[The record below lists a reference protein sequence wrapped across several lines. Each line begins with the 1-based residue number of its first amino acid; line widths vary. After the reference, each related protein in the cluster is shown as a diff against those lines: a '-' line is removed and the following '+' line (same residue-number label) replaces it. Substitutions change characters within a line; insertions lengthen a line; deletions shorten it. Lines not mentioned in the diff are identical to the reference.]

1 MKSPER
7 PDRRRAIPSVNALL
21 AEPGVQELL
30 RHSPRSAVTQAVRA
44 VLERIRKNE
53 AAPPARHE
61 LVELVSKE
69 VTRRLDPSLRPLF
82 NATGVVL
89 HTNLGRA
96 LLARAA
102 VDAIQRIAASY
113 SNLEYDIEQGTRG
126 SRYAHCAGL
135 LAELTGAEDAM
146 VVNNGAGALLLALNT
161 LAEGKEVIVSR
172 GELIEI
178 GGNFRIPDIMA
189 KSGAI
194 LREVGTTNRTH
205 PEDYLQAIGERTG
218 AIVKVHRS
226 NFVVRGFTAE
236 VGLEEL
242 KRIADS
248 SGLPLLFD
256 FGSGLL
262 VSLERFGLRGEPIAA
277 AATRAGVTLAVM
289 SGDKLLGGPQAGLLF
304 GRREA
309 VAACRRNPLARA
321 LRVDK
326 LTLAALE
333 ATLSLY
339 REPERAIA
347 DVPVLAMLTAPAEAV
362 RERALRCAALLEARR
377 IACRVVPC
385 RGSVG
390 GGAFP
395 DMEIES
401 WAVSPEGDAV
411 RMEEAL
417 RSGRPPV
424 IGRVEAGRLLLDLR
438 SVPPE
443 QDSEFA
449 AAVAAALG
457 RS

>member
-7 PDRRRAIPSVNALL
+7 PDSRRAIPSVNALL
-21 AEPGVQELL
+21 AEPAVQELL
-30 RHSPRSAVTQAVRA
+30 RHSPRSVVTQAVRA
-44 VLERIRKNE
+44 VLERVRKNE
-53 AAPPARHE
+53 AAPPERHE
-61 LVELVSKE
+61 LVELIGNE
-69 VTRRLDPSLRPLF
+69 VARRLDPSLRPLF

-96 LLARAA
+96 LLPQAA

-226 NFVVRGFTAE
+226 NFVVRGFTADVE
-236 VGLEEL
+236 LEEL

-248 SGLPLLFD
+248 NGLPLLFD

-262 VSLERFGLRGEPIAA
+262 VPLERFGLSGEPIAA

-347 DVPVLAMLTAPAEAV
+347 EVPVLSMLTAPPETV
-362 RERALRCAALLEARR
+362 RERALRCAALLEARG

-395 DMEIES
+395 DLEIES

-424 IGRVEAGRLLLDLR
+424 IGRIEAGRLLLDLR
-438 SVPPE
+438 TLPPA

-457 RS
+457 RN

>member
-1 MKSPER
+1 MKSPKKA
-7 PDRRRAIPSVNALL
+7 DSRRAIPSVNALL
-21 AEPGVQELL
+21 ADPVVQELL
-30 RHSPRSAVTQAVRA
+30 RHSPRSVVTQAVRA
-44 VLERIRKNE
+44 VLERVRKNE
-53 AAPPARHE
+53 AAPPERHE
-61 LVELVSKE
+61 LVELIGNE
-69 VTRRLDPSLRPLF
+69 VARRLDPSLRPLF

-96 LLARAA
+96 LLPRAA
-102 VDAIQRIAASY
+102 VDAIQRIAATY

-226 NFVVRGFTAE
+226 NFAVRGFTAE
-236 VGLEEL
+236 VELEEL
-242 KRIADS
+242 TRIADR

-262 VSLERFGLRGEPIAA
+262 VSLERFGFRGEPVAA

-347 DVPVLAMLTAPAEAV
+347 EVPVLSMLTALPETV
-362 RERALRCAALLEARR
+362 RERALHCAALLEGRG

-417 RSGRPPV
+417 RFGRPPV
-424 IGRVEAGRLLLDLR
+424 IGRIEAGRLLLDLR

-443 QDSEFA
+443 QDNEFA